1 MIHSLRTRVSS
12 KNIIDGRPINRSDV
26 WQRTLSSCM
35 DFDFANLREH
45 TEKNIISPVIKHF
58 YFSVSLF
65 ASKVFLV
72 KKINKNRFHPQIF
85 LKAEDIK

>member
-45 TEKNIISPVIKHF
+45 TEKYHLASDQTFLFLGFIIRVQR
-58 YFSVSLF
+58 FSSEE
-65 ASKVFLV
+65 
-72 KKINKNRFHPQIF
+72 NKQ
-85 LKAEDIK
+85 K